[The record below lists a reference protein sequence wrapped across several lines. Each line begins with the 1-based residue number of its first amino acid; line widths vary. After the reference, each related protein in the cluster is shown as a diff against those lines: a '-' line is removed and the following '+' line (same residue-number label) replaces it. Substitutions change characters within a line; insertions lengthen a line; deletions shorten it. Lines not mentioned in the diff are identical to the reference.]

1 MPRRQVTVKEA
12 CEVLQDDL
20 SRRIQ
25 EVERERV
32 DLYSTIR
39 TINGL
44 YKEANNETKQPES
57 G

>member
-20 SRRIQ
+20 NRRLQ
-25 EVERERV
+25 EVERDRV

-44 YKEANNETKQPES
+44 YKEANS
-57 G
+57 GEPAKDS